1 MRYPDLLVVRRR
13 GEREGWGKG
22 WDMEG
27 RKGWE
32 GKDVKE

>member
-13 GEREGWGKG
+13 RGEREGG
-22 WDMEG
+22 E
-27 RKGWE
+27 KGWE